1 MSSKM
6 PWFRMYVDFLN
17 DPKMIALAFED
28 QRHFIGLLA
37 LKSDGALD
45 ADIDPALLDR
55 IVAQRLWIDHAVVR
69 EVKKRLVTAGLIDSD
84 WQPLAWDK
92 RQMKSDADSTAAAR
106 QRRFRA
112 AKKSAMED
120 VQSNVT
126 DMSRVTVRDS
136 HTDVTRLDTDTDKET
151 EEETVTSFKGRGG
164 NFPSDAPPSAASPPP
179 SPAADALSEQ
189 VASQPSKASRTSA
202 TRLPADWRLP
212 KSWGQWALEERPDLS
227 ADDVRREAE
236 IFTDYWHA
244 KAGADARKANW
255 EATWRNWVRRADGRG
270 ATPRRGAGG
279 QAIDP
284 HAPVETY
291 AQRAARQRVEE
302 VAPGAARKAPG
313 QRSGFE
319 MAQAFMHGADVI
331 DVVATARP
339 QQRISGGV

>member
-1 MSSKM
+1 MKSR
-6 PWFRMYVDFLN
+6 PWLRLYTDIL
-17 DPKMIALAFED
+17 DDEKLGLLAFED
-28 QRHFIGLLA
+28 RWHFIAILA
-37 LKSDGALD
+37 CKGRG
-45 ADIDPALLDR
+45 LLDR
-55 IVAQRLWIDHAVVR
+55 NEQHDLMRRKIALKLGLATRELDEVARRLSDV
-69 EVKKRLVTAGLIDSD
+69 GLIDRETLQPNAWNERQFLSD
-84 WQPLAWDK
+84 TSTDRVRAYRE
-92 RQMKSDADSTAAAR
+92 RQTQKARNTDETFQERPKS
-106 QRRFRA
+106 
-112 AKKSAMED
+112 
-120 VQSNVT
+120 
-126 DMSRVTVRDS
+126 
-136 HTDVTRLDTDTDKET
+136 TDTDT

-270 ATPRRGAGG
+270 TAPRRGAGG